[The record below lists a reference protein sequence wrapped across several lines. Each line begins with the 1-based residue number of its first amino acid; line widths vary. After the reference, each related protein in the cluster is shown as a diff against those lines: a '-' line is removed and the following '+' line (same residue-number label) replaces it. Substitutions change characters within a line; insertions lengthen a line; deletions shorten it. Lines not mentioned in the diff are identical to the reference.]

1 VIDVDLYK
9 MLVWGD
15 TSQDIRLR
23 SGDTVFI
30 PAKGAEVS
38 IDGLVK
44 RPAIYE
50 LKGAAALAN
59 VLELAGGLKA
69 AALKEVS
76 VSRFSENGM
85 RVFNLNLANA
95 NDRNFDVRDGDK
107 ISVKP
112 SNTEYS
118 QAITLKG
125 AVVRDG
131 VFSYQPGMRIS
142 RMLQN
147 INRDLTKQADLAYAL
162 VVREVDAQRNIEVLQ
177 FNLGN
182 ALANPGSADDLA
194 LQARDSVLIFNRN
207 VPELSAREKQQQA
220 QLAKAW
226 ANNASNTAVMNSAY
240 ATGQNGASAN
250 AQNAQYANN
259 SAANGNAQQG
269 YNQASSS
276 DQLALQ
282 AQMNQQQQQRVTD
295 QATGAQV
302 RQSELNRDEKMTLG
316 KLSETSD
323 KLAQVASLREELL
336 LPVIE
341 QLKSQAAQ
349 GKPIQVVEVRGEVK
363 FPGVYPLASNQRS
376 TQALL
381 AAAGGLTE
389 KAYTIELARVNLQ
402 GESMAMQHQRLDLGT
417 ANSVAAPA
425 MQSKDS
431 LNVLPHPQWRNE
443 ATVQVFGEVKYPGTY
458 SVRRG
463 ETLHDLLARVGG
475 ITAYA
480 NPNGTVFAR
489 EQLRKQE
496 EERINAMREELKQ
509 EIATMT
515 LRRQSSIANYSSTPS
530 EAMKVVDQLQN
541 SRAVGRMTID
551 MPAILS
557 GEKKADLMLQ
567 DGDKLYIPQLQN
579 VVSIQGMVQYPSA
592 HVFDGDLSVSDYL
605 DKAGGLR
612 TQADDDRIYVIKAN
626 GSVMLPGSSW
636 FGRSKGL
643 EPGDTIVVPVDS
655 AYLDNLSIMTSATQI
670 LYQIGVAW
678 NAIK

>member
-44 RPAIYE
+44 RPALYE

-69 AALKEVS
+69 AALKEVV

-194 LQARDSVLIFNRN
+194 LQARDSVLIFNRD
-207 VPELSAREKQQQA
+207 VPELSAAEKKQQKWLGNGQGYATGMSAGMNAGQSLNAMQGMNSGAAYAANGQPVANNAAAGLPQQGGQQA
-220 QLAKAW
+220 QGY
-226 ANNASNTAVMNSAY
+226 NPAY
-240 ATGQNGASAN
+240 AQA
-250 AQNAQYANN
+250 
-259 SAANGNAQQG
+259 G
-269 YNQASSS
+269 YNQALSQE
-276 DQLALQ
+276 QLALQ

-323 KLAQVASLREELL
+323 K
-336 LPVIE
+336 
-341 QLKSQAAQ
+341 
-349 GKPIQVVEVRGEVK
+349 
-363 FPGVYPLASNQRS
+363 
-376 TQALL
+376 
-381 AAAGGLTE
+381 
-389 KAYTIELARVNLQ
+389 
-402 GESMAMQHQRLDLGT
+402 
-417 ANSVAAPA
+417 
-425 MQSKDS
+425 
-431 LNVLPHPQWRNE
+431 
-443 ATVQVFGEVKYPGTY
+443 
-458 SVRRG
+458 
-463 ETLHDLLARVGG
+463 
-475 ITAYA
+475 
-480 NPNGTVFAR
+480 
-489 EQLRKQE
+489 
-496 EERINAMREELKQ
+496 
-509 EIATMT
+509 
-515 LRRQSSIANYSSTPS
+515 
-530 EAMKVVDQLQN
+530 
-541 SRAVGRMTID
+541 
-551 MPAILS
+551 
-557 GEKKADLMLQ
+557 
-567 DGDKLYIPQLQN
+567 
-579 VVSIQGMVQYPSA
+579 
-592 HVFDGDLSVSDYL
+592 
-605 DKAGGLR
+605 
-612 TQADDDRIYVIKAN
+612 
-626 GSVMLPGSSW
+626 
-636 FGRSKGL
+636 
-643 EPGDTIVVPVDS
+643 
-655 AYLDNLSIMTSATQI
+655 
-670 LYQIGVAW
+670 
-678 NAIK
+678 